1 MHMIFPE
8 RLKQL
13 RQKKGLTQ
21 QEIAD
26 LVHVNRVTYTN
37 WEKGKREP
45 SFENLVKLA
54 SVLGTSTD
62 YLLGTSDN
70 YIDLEDFET
79 LIKKLPEEEITKLIQ
94 DKVTN
99 IKIGL
104 LIAAKETGLSL
115 EQLAEL
121 LPKNDDEKEFIS
133 LVIQSLKEN
142 LSSSKKTKPYG
153 NNSETTE
160 TK

>member
-1 MHMIFPE
+1 MIFPE

-13 RQKKGLTQ
+13 RQKKRLTQ

-45 SFENLVKLA
+45 NFENLIKLA
-54 SVLGTSTD
+54 DTLNTTTD
-62 YLLGTSDN
+62 FLLGKSDINFGSSSEVYKEYKELLSQNKREKIQEN
-70 YIDLEDFET
+70 YDHSFEFTIKAIAKQLNISVEET
-79 LIKKLPEEEITKLIQ
+79 LE
-94 DKVTN
+94 
-99 IKIGL
+99 KI
-104 LIAAKETGLSL
+104 
-115 EQLAEL
+115 
-121 LPKNDDEKEFIS
+121 IS
-133 LVIQSLKEN
+133 DI
-142 LSSSKKTKPYG
+142 G